1 MSAPSFFRRQFLV
14 SVPMLAG
21 IGLSMLAL
29 GGASAIVYLAYR
41 LPPANRVERGAS
53 PAAEA
58 LVVSSYDSAIRP
70 LLDAKCA
77 QCHGEK
83 KQKAG
88 LSLATS
94 ELILRGGR
102 HGPAID
108 RAAPEKSLI
117 LARIQ
122 LAQGEEKHMPPE
134 EEDQLAPQELAALE
148 RWILAGAAF
157 EGVVE
162 GIDAPLSPQSVAS
175 SESKSGTVAAALA
188 PADPKAIAAL
198 REALVHVQ
206 PVSEGSQ
213 LLWVDFSATAKS
225 IDDAK
230 AAALLLPLREQLA
243 EVSLARSA
251 VGDATLSM
259 FANFD
264 ALRRLDVRATAIGD
278 AGIAALAAHGQL
290 SELVLAQNKLTDA
303 SVESL
308 IAMTGLH
315 GVHLWRS
322 GISVEGIARLRG
334 KRPELAVDDGA
345 QAASVALEAETTI
358 SLTKASPPQSAPAS
372 PTTPPSFVP
381 VNSKCPVTG
390 APVKQAYTIVHEG
403 KLIGFCCPECPK
415 EFWADPAKYA
425 DRLQ

>member
-21 IGLSMLAL
+21 IVLSMLAV

-41 LPPANRVERGAS
+41 LPPPDRSEKAAP

-58 LVVSSYDSAIRP
+58 VVASSYESVIRP
-70 LLDAKCA
+70 LLDAKCT

-88 LSLATS
+88 LSLATT
-94 ELILRGGR
+94 ELIVKGGR
-102 HGPAID
+102 HGATID
-108 RAAPEKSLI
+108 RVAPEKSLI

-122 LAQGEEKHMPPE
+122 LALDEEKHMPPE
-134 EEDQLAPQELAALE
+134 EEDQLAPAELAALQ
-148 RWILAGAAF
+148 RWIQAGAPF

-162 GIDAPLSPQSVAS
+162 GIDAPVSPIPAAQ
-175 SESKSGTVAAALA
+175 SESKVVAVAATLA

-198 REALVHVQ
+198 REVLVHVQ

-230 AAALLLPLREQLA
+230 AAELLQPLREQLE

-251 VGDATLSM
+251 VGDASLAM
-259 FANFD
+259 FAKFD

-278 AGIAALAAHGQL
+278 AGIAALAAHGKL
-290 SELVLAQNKLTDA
+290 ALLVLAQNKLTDA
-303 SVESL
+303 SVDSL
-308 IAMTGLH
+308 IAMTGLRS
-315 GVHLWRS
+315 VHLWRS
-322 GISVEGIARLRG
+322 GISAEGIARLRG

-345 QAASVALEAETTI
+345 KSASVALEAETTI
-358 SLTKASPPQSAPAS
+358 SLTKATPPQAAPAS
-372 PTTPPSFVP
+372 ATAAPSFAP